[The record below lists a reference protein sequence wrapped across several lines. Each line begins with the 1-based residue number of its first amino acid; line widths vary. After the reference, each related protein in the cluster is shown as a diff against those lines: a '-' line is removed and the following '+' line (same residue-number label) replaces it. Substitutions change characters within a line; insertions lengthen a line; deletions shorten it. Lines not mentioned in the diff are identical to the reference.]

1 MAEKGTSVMTVM
13 HDSTQQD
20 EFTYFGAQSSWGV
33 TKHPGGLKASV
44 ALADLCRI
52 AKESRVLEVG
62 SGVGLTACYLA
73 AHYGCHITGVDLS
86 PKMVEWA
93 TRRAQRK
100 NLQGQVEFRTG
111 DAQDLP
117 FADGSFDAVLCESVT
132 AFPADKHKAVSEYA
146 RVTRSGGYVGLN
158 EVTWLQPPPV
168 ELVAYCARTMAHA
181 VFLSS
186 DGWKALL
193 ESAGLQDVIAQP
205 QQMNAFRQRLDEL
218 SGMDWQDWQDRLRG
232 IGSFVGLYLRNPAF
246 RRYAKEITPSMAV
259 IRNLFRYFGYG
270 LYVGRK
276 P

>member
-1 MAEKGTSVMTVM
+1 MSVRQ
-13 HDSTQQD
+13 DSTQQD
-20 EFTYFGAQSSWGV
+20 EFTYFSAQSSWGV
-33 TKHPGGLKASV
+33 TKHPGGLRASF
-44 ALADLCRI
+44 ALADLCHI
-52 AKESRVLEVG
+52 TKDSRVLEVG
-62 SGVGLTACYLA
+62 SGVGLSACHLA
-73 AHYGCHITGVDLS
+73 ARYGCHITGVDLS

-93 TRRAQRK
+93 SRRAER
-100 NLQGQVEFRTG
+100 LRDQVEFRTG

-158 EVTWLQPPPV
+158 EAMWLQPPPA
-168 ELVAYCARTMAHA
+168 ELVAYCERTMAHA

-205 QQMNAFRQRLDEL
+205 QQISALRQRLDEY
-218 SGMDWQDWQDRLRG
+218 SGLDWQDWKDRLRG
-232 IGSFVGLYLRNPAF
+232 IMSFVGLYLRDPAF
-246 RRYAKEITPSMAV
+246 RQYAREITPSMAV
-259 IRNLFRYFGYG
+259 IRNLFRYLGYG

-276 P
+276 S